1 MKATDEQ
8 IAQELHAT
16 CGNISVTAR
25 KLGMSRTA
33 LYKRIQRDPE
43 LQVAFA
49 EGRRRLVGLAY
60 SQLMRAVEEGRSWA
74 VALVLKTIGKDEG
87 FTERVEVTRSQPVEA
102 DW

>member
-16 CGNISVTAR
+16 CGNISVTAK

-33 LYKRIQRDPE
+33 LYKRIQRAPE
-43 LQVAFA
+43 LQIAFA
-49 EGRRRLVGLAY
+49 EGRARLIGEAY
-60 SQLMRAVEEGRSWA
+60 SGLVKAVEEGRGWA
-74 VALVLKTIGKDEG
+74 IALVLKTIGRDEG
-87 FTERVEVTRSQPVEA
+87 FTERVEVTSSLPVEA